1 MRERNPRVRNYQPL
15 PLVASAAKGNHQP
28 HLVRERNPNPN
39 QPRHFHQLRGS
50 IQEIEKIVGDRR
62 RGQGASTHGYGKG
75 ILEQSTSFFF
85 TNFPKDWQIGEVW
98 KAFIRCG
105 KVIQIYVARKR
116 DKWRRRFCFARFLDV
131 KSTRELEI
139 KLNQIFVG
147 DQYIKANIAIFS
159 REETKLKRKE
169 INEAEISKEV
179 WQSKKAMNTEQQ
191 IGHGLEVQVDK
202 EDEEWLERS
211 FVGKAKCPEIISS
224 LRVLCSKA
232 INLGTDTP
240 TKKSNSNLEDEDSYP
255 PGFGPT
261 DLLGQKTNLGDKNNG
276 LLSSLDLASQG
287 TANAHLFNNPQKKWI
302 EVLVDKDAKSEG
314 ETTKCNAKP
323 QNGSKRG
330 RKEVCVEE
338 GNEVVKERSTQ
349 PFWEGLESDDELLQA
364 RVERIAQVRRKKG
377 KHAKKKMVPKAKQ
390 TRSRKGFTLGMR
402 SISGIEE
409 HNQPSGLGLT
419 STRNRKQDWSE
430 VAKELWTYGK
440 RLGLVDAR
448 NAKQIIK
455 HLGDMEKRH
464 RIALAKQKM
473 ALTEIGGEESSHP

>member
-224 LRVLCSKA
+224 LRVLCSK
-232 INLGTDTP
+232 GY
-240 TKKSNSNLEDEDSYP
+240 SN
-255 PGFGPT
+255 G
-261 DLLGQKTNLGDKNNG
+261 
-276 LLSSLDLASQG
+276 
-287 TANAHLFNNPQKKWI
+287 W
-302 EVLVDKDAKSEG
+302 
-314 ETTKCNAKP
+314 
-323 QNGSKRG
+323 
-330 RKEVCVEE
+330 
-338 GNEVVKERSTQ
+338 
-349 PFWEGLESDDELLQA
+349 
-364 RVERIAQVRRKKG
+364 
-377 KHAKKKMVPKAKQ
+377 
-390 TRSRKGFTLGMR
+390 
-402 SISGIEE
+402 
-409 HNQPSGLGLT
+409 
-419 STRNRKQDWSE
+419 
-430 VAKELWTYGK
+430 
-440 RLGLVDAR
+440 
-448 NAKQIIK
+448 
-455 HLGDMEKRH
+455 
-464 RIALAKQKM
+464 
-473 ALTEIGGEESSHP
+473 